1 MLRSAAILA
10 LVGAATAESESPFA
24 TAAKSALAGIPGR
37 SPAGR
42 SLLAVEATA
51 CAFFANNMEC
61 SAAETAAACDAL
73 ADCAYDS
80 TSDYCASTATFTDS
94 EMIEIA
100 SDQVYIDYATHQ
112 TECFAAS
119 DETACDDILKCDFN
133 GYGLCQ
139 VDDLYTTLYWAN
151 ECAEVAAFVASA
163 LPGNTTMADLDEAA
177 EELGIEVSPT
187 LENALAAEGMEGA
200 EASNAVTFSAALITT
215 VAAAALTM
223 A

>member
-51 CAFFANNMEC
+51 CSFFANNLEC

-80 TSDYCASTATFTDS
+80 TSDWCASTATFTDS
-94 EMIEIA
+94 EMLQIA
-100 SDQVYIDYATHQ
+100 SEQVYLDYATDL
-112 TECFAAS
+112 TECNAAS
-119 DETACDDILKCDFN
+119 DESACDDILKCSYE
-133 GYGLCQ
+133 YGTCIL
-139 VDDLYTTLYWAN
+139 DGLYTTIHWSN
-151 ECAEVAAFVASA
+151 ECAEVAAIVASS
-163 LPGNTTMADLDEAA
+163 LPGNVTMADLDEAA
-177 EELGIEVSPT
+177 DELGIEVSPT
-187 LENALAAEGMEGA
+187 LENALAAEGMDGA